1 MFTIL
6 ENLTDL
12 KDTQADRIIKSSNA
26 ALPVLTEK
34 LAQAT
39 KLSEEI
45 EIEYLEIQKVYYNK
59 TVT

>member
-12 KDTQADRIIKSSNA
+12 KDTQADKIIKSSNA
-26 ALPVLTEK
+26 ALPVLAEK

-59 TVT
+59 TVK